1 MSALS
6 EHIQSTRLVDTHEHM
21 GGERS
26 YLEGG
31 DILCDLFDNY
41 ITADLVVAGAS
52 PEAVEQLT
60 DASNP
65 DIAGRF
71 AAVRPAWER
80 CLHTGYGEAVRLIG
94 QLIYGMDEISGD
106 AILAAA
112 PRTAELRRP
121 GERLRLLRDVAN
133 LDHIQ
138 VDNFNWLCPPDRS
151 GPDFFLYDLS
161 WVGFAQGEID
171 VAAIQAETGIAVESI
186 ADLRQAI
193 EAIFARHAP
202 TAIAV
207 KTQHAYN
214 RTLHWQERDDS
225 QAEHVLQRIL
235 AGQQVEAD
243 ELLCI
248 GDWALAR
255 GVEQAIAHHL
265 PFKIHTG
272 YYAGY
277 GRMPVERIQSG
288 LLTPLL
294 RRFPDARFVLMHLA
308 YPYSGELIALAK
320 HYPNVYIDMCW
331 SWSIDPY
338 SSCDALRRAIHA
350 VPDTKVFAFG
360 GDTFLPAAAVAYAA
374 QARTWLTR
382 ALQAE
387 VDQGLLSER
396 DAIGLATR
404 LMRDNQLACFDVGGR
419 RQTIAAQLVS

>member
-1 MSALS
+1 
-6 EHIQSTRLVDTHEHM
+6 
-21 GGERS
+21 
-26 YLEGG
+26 
-31 DILCDLFDNY
+31 
-41 ITADLVVAGAS
+41 
-52 PEAVEQLT
+52 
-60 DASNP
+60 
-65 DIAGRF
+65 
-71 AAVRPAWER
+71 
-80 CLHTGYGEAVRLIG
+80 
-94 QLIYGMDEISGD
+94 
-106 AILAAA
+106 
-112 PRTAELRRP
+112 
-121 GERLRLLRDVAN
+121 
-133 LDHIQ
+133 
-138 VDNFNWLCPPDRS
+138 
-151 GPDFFLYDLS
+151 
-161 WVGFAQGEID
+161 

-350 VPDTKVFAFG
+350 VPDNKVFAFG